1 MYQRFLKLFI
11 SMFIS
16 RPATNDGQRNLFK
29 RALINCVCFVM
40 SPLLISNLAQANE
53 ISLVALSNG
62 KAMLVIDDKPPKMFA
77 VGSNIV
83 SGMKLISVSA
93 NSATIESEGKRQ
105 TLYLGHAVL
114 KNESSK
120 SPSITLQAAENGHF
134 FIDGKINGGSKL
146 RMMVDTGASFISMS
160 ASDARKLGIDYK
172 KGTPSRSSTA
182 NGVVQTYIVRLD
194 SVKVGDI
201 ELFQVDASVQE
212 NEIGIGLLGM
222 SFLKRLSMVREGQQ
236 MILTKK

>member
-1 MYQRFLKLFI
+1 
-11 SMFIS
+11 
-16 RPATNDGQRNLFK
+16 
-29 RALINCVCFVM
+29 
-40 SPLLISNLAQANE
+40 
-53 ISLVALSNG
+53 LVALSNG

-83 SGMKLISVSA
+83 SGMKLISVNA

-114 KNESSK
+114 KNESTK

-172 KGTPSRSSTA
+172 KGIPSRSSTA

>member
-1 MYQRFLKLFI
+1 MYRQLLKLFT
-11 SMFIS
+11 SK
-16 RPATNDGQRNLFK
+16 PVTTEGQNILFK
-29 RALINCVCFVM
+29 RALVHCT
-40 SPLLISNLAQANE
+40 LLISSTILFSNLALANE

-83 SGMKLISVSA
+83 SGIKLISVNA

-114 KNESSK
+114 KNESTK

-134 FIDGKINGGSKL
+134 FIEGKINGGSKL

-172 KGTPSRSSTA
+172 KGIPSRSSTA

-194 SVKVGDI
+194 SVKVGEI